1 MKSVQYYLDYMAQ
14 RYGVADYS
22 KLETQHL
29 SLFKKYLASAIE
41 EWENEGNMDYL
52 KHMGMYKTRAKHTG
66 TVTAN
71 LGVYTVTLSAA
82 SDIYAVG
89 CDLQIADKTYII
101 TQMNSTTSFDI
112 FPAFMD
118 ANTTTATFELR
129 YNRFPVPPFFKRVL
143 NRRMYQFEQIS
154 SIRLIDERDFTF
166 VSKSNSPAD
175 PQWFQIKHTARQ
187 DGFSGTGTI
196 SGDTVTVTVGT
207 LTQEMAGFPF
217 RTASLQETYFI
228 RSITNSTT
236 VVLDRAVS
244 TNVAVAE
251 AFVIIP
257 AGTMFF
263 ELYPHPDE
271 SKQIVYDYLA
281 TESNKQA
288 LAEIILAPQIVME
301 SILDVSLSK
310 FEDDSAASRQE
321 LRQASAV
328 QKDLSKKKNV
338 TDYVPS
344 VGYFGKDDRG
354 YPSASVEDYGGLGG
368 RNYRGG
374 SLRDRRDR

>member
-1 MKSVQYYLDYMAQ
+1 
-14 RYGVADYS
+14 
-22 KLETQHL
+22 
-29 SLFKKYLASAIE
+29 
-41 EWENEGNMDYL
+41 
-52 KHMGMYKTRAKHTG
+52 
-66 TVTAN
+66 
-71 LGVYTVTLSAA
+71 
-82 SDIYAVG
+82 
-89 CDLQIADKTYII
+89 
-101 TQMNSTTSFDI
+101 
-112 FPAFMD
+112 
-118 ANTTTATFELR
+118 
-129 YNRFPVPPFFKRVL
+129 
-143 NRRMYQFEQIS
+143 
-154 SIRLIDERDFTF
+154 
-166 VSKSNSPAD
+166 
-175 PQWFQIKHTARQ
+175 
-187 DGFSGTGTI
+187 
-196 SGDTVTVTVGT
+196 
-207 LTQEMAGFPF
+207 
-217 RTASLQETYFI
+217 
-228 RSITNSTT
+228 
-236 VVLDRAVS
+236 
-244 TNVAVAE
+244 VAVAE